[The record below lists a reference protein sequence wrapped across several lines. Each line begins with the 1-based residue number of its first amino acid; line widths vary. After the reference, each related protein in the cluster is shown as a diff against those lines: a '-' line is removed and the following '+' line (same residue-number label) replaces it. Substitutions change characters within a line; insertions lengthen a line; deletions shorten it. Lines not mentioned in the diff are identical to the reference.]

1 MKTLSALISAATLV
15 LTIPGSWGF
24 QNDSLAQTHST
35 AFRDADVLADQKDSH
50 GLLSRRK
57 ETAGPPPVR
66 STARSSPVGNR
77 HQRSPSRP
85 VAVKGPFLWPTG
97 GKAEVV
103 RRFDPP
109 AQRWLSGHRGV
120 DLDAQEGSTIFAAGA
135 GTVAFAGR
143 VAEKNV
149 VSIDHGSLRTTY
161 EPVTP
166 LVSAGDIV
174 KRETPSAHSS
184 PVTVPLLPAFT
195 GVHGSGKIITS
206 IRFPFSI
213 RLSGFSNDRPDEACI
228 RGFEPSICSNPYS
241 HSPPGAKTSSTM
253 SSNHPSSRAT
263 SRTV

>member
-35 AFRDADVLADQKDSH
+35 AFRDANVPADQKDSR

-57 ETAGPPPVR
+57 ETAGPRPVR

-135 GTVAFAGR
+135 GTVAFAGK

-166 LVSAGDIV
+166 RQRGRHRQSGRPHRHTRARSLCPCFLPSLGCTDRERSLHRSAL
-174 KRETPSAHSS
+174 PSPSGY
-184 PVTVPLLPAFT
+184 PA
-195 GVHGSGKIITS
+195 SQMINWILK
-206 IRFPFSI
+206 
-213 RLSGFSNDRPDEACI
+213 
-228 RGFEPSICSNPYS
+228 
-241 HSPPGAKTSSTM
+241 
-253 SSNHPSSRAT
+253 
-263 SRTV
+263 

>member
-35 AFRDADVLADQKDSH
+35 AFRDANVPADQKDSR

-135 GTVAFAGR
+135 GTVAFAGK

-174 KRETPSAHSS
+174 KAGDPIGTLEPGHCAPASCLHWGARIGKDHYIDPLSLLH
-184 PVTVPLLPAFT
+184 PV
-195 GVHGSGKIITS
+195 
-206 IRFPFSI
+206 I
-213 RLSGFSNDRPDEACI
+213 RLL
-228 RGFEPSICSNPYS
+228 
-241 HSPPGAKTSSTM
+241 K
-253 SSNHPSSRAT
+253 
-263 SRTV
+263 